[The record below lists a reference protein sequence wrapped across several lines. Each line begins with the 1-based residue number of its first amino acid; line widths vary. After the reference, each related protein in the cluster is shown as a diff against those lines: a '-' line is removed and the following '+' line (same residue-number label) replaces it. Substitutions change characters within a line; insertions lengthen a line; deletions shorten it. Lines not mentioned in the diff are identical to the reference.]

1 MPIEMID
8 DFSQGTQ
15 IKVIGVGGGGGNA
28 VEHMINHGVT
38 GVEFIC
44 ANTDAQA
51 LNRSNASTLVQL
63 GANGLGAGG
72 KPAVGRAA
80 AEEAADRIR
89 GAIEGSHMLFIT
101 AGMGGGT
108 GTGAAPV
115 IARIAREMGILTV
128 GVVTKPFEFEGGKRA
143 KQANEGVAELEANV
157 DSLIV
162 ILNEKLMEVLGDDVT
177 QEDAFA
183 HANDVLRNAV
193 GGISDIIHIPGLV
206 NVDFEDVKTVMSEP
220 GKAMMGTAHAG
231 GPDRAA
237 KAAELAVAC
246 PLLEGIDLS
255 GARGVLVLIAAAKAN
270 FKLAESRNVMNTI
283 RRYAAEEA
291 HVIYGTAYDD
301 ELGDQLR
308 VTVIATGLSSSVRKA
323 APVTT
328 APLGLTVVHGQAP
341 QPHLSGG
348 PGGGGA
354 QGHPG
359 AAAHAHHP
367 NAATALHA
375 PLRNGTDG
383 LPVLNQAVSGVPHG
397 PAAGTGGAVGFTA
410 APHGAGLPPPAMPQQ
425 APYDHLN
432 TPSVWRR
439 PRADQAA
446 AKVEALASNGME
458 EIEIPAFLR
467 KQAD

>member
-28 VEHMINHGVT
+28 VEHMIDNGVQ

-51 LNRSNASTLVQL
+51 LNRSSANTLVQL
-63 GANGLGAGG
+63 GSNGLGAGG
-72 KPAVGRAA
+72 KPTVGRAA
-80 AEEAADRIR
+80 AEEAMERIR
-89 GAIEGSHMLFIT
+89 VAIDGAHMLFIT

-115 IARIAREMGILTV
+115 IARAAREMGILTV

-143 KQANEGVAELEANV
+143 KQANDGVAELEANV

-162 ILNEKLMEVLGDDVT
+162 VLNEKLMEVLGDDVT
-177 QEDAFA
+177 QEGAFA

-246 PLLEGIDLS
+246 PLLEGIDLQ

-283 RRYAAEEA
+283 RRYAADDA
-291 HVIYGTAYDD
+291 HVIYGTAYD
-301 ELGDQLR
+301 ESLGDQLR
-308 VTVIATGLSSSVRKA
+308 VTVIATGLSGVRKA
-323 APVTT
+323 QAHPG
-328 APLGLTVVHGQAP
+328 AGGPPPGLTVVHQQQPQHPHGQPAP
-341 QPHLSGG
+341 QQQPQQPH
-348 PGGGGA
+348 A
-354 QGHPG
+354 H
-359 AAAHAHHP
+359 AAAHAQ
-367 NAATALHA
+367 A
-375 PLRNGTDG
+375 LRNGTDG
-383 LPVLNQAVSGVPHG
+383 LPVLTQPMQGVG
-397 PAAGTGGAVGFTA
+397 GGTAGAGGAAVGFATA
-410 APHGAGLPPPAMPQQ
+410 PQGTPGAMPPPQQ
-425 APYDHLN
+425 HHYDNLN